1 MTEKKKEITE
11 RLEREFDVC
20 DKHILRINEALEGLG
35 AKYSHVCGLLFQPDN
50 RTSPLHRPIH
60 ISLFQIAGFHG
71 SKNIPIYIGISG

>member
-20 DKHILRINEALEGLG
+20 DKHILRINEALEG
-35 AKYSHVCGLLFQPDN
+35 FQPDN

>member
-35 AKYSHVCGLLFQPDN
+35 V
-50 RTSPLHRPIH
+50 
-60 ISLFQIAGFHG
+60 
-71 SKNIPIYIGISG
+71 NIPMSADCYSNRQQNKSAA

>member
-11 RLEREFDVC
+11 RL
-20 DKHILRINEALEGLG
+20 
-35 AKYSHVCGLLFQPDN
+35 CGLLFQPDN

>member
-35 AKYSHVCGLLFQPDN
+35 VNIPMSADCYSNLTTEP
-50 RTSPLHRPIH
+50 SPLHRPIH

>member
-35 AKYSHVCGLLFQPDN
+35 VNIPMSADCYSNLTTDSDIYWN
-50 RTSPLHRPIH
+50 IWMKTSPHFLCVT
-60 ISLFQIAGFHG
+60 F
-71 SKNIPIYIGISG
+71 

>member
-20 DKHILRINEALEGLG
+20 DK
-35 AKYSHVCGLLFQPDN
+35 
-50 RTSPLHRPIH
+50 H